1 MKSIKFKES
10 RVVYAEGDPVYETHA
25 YRDDSP
31 NGQKDIVICYK
42 LTWLERLMVLFT
54 GVIWTNI
61 TTLDGN
67 IRPMRMSAV
76 KSHMITNRKQRR
88 DKEKLARKLGVSK
101 MDKPPAPPKKKYSIP
116 PPAENGMSAVK

>member
-1 MKSIKFKES
+1 MKSIKFNES

-31 NGQKDIVICYK
+31 KGQKDIVICYK

-88 DKEKLARKLGVSK
+88 EIDKAKRKV
-101 MDKPPAPPKKKYSIP
+101 KKKVLTIP
-116 PPAENGMSAVK
+116 PPGENGMSAVK